1 VTLHRAP
8 IARDH
13 VSRDALEQSQEVPV
27 IDRRDALTSDGP
39 IVLLGD
45 ELDCLTVI
53 RCHPSVMVASGVA
66 GVAGRPR
73 AAVISVDISAVAKR
87 SNLRAELR
95 TQMQLCVDICA
106 QVPSVRRLIL
116 VIGGATPLPETTVY
130 NMCTTAGDRIHS
142 RIEQSCGLYTIVTL
156 LLVSDCDD
164 PTLLA
169 RRVYDRAMQPLGIDT
184 AIVLNWEEIEHAP
197 IGYTAANCYV

>member
-13 VSRDALEQSQEVPV
+13 VDRDTLEQSQGVPL
-27 IDRRDALTSDGP
+27 IDRRDAPTSDGP

-45 ELDCLTVI
+45 ELGCLTAI
-53 RCHPSVMVASGVA
+53 RCHPNVMVASGVE

-95 TQMQLCVDICA
+95 TQTQLCMDVCA

-116 VIGGATPLPETTVY
+116 VIGGATPIPETTLY

-142 RIEQSCGLYTIVTL
+142 QIEQSCGLYTIVTF

-164 PTLLA
+164 PALLA
-169 RRVYDRAMQPLGIDT
+169 RRIYDRAIQPLGIDT
-184 AIVLNWEEIEHAP
+184 AITLNWEEIEHAP
-197 IGYTAANCYV
+197 IGYTATNYYV